1 MQAQPTPAPE
11 QLVRIVLR
19 PYGSA
24 LPLGFFA
31 FGFGTVLV
39 AALGLHWVPVDE
51 GKIVAVTL
59 LAFVAPL
66 ELIACIFAFLS
77 RDGAGGTSMGIFAA
91 SWVAYALFLLTSAPG
106 ATSRT
111 VGIFTA
117 MECAVILELALV
129 AIRGKPLLAIL
140 LVLAMI
146 RSLCSA
152 LHQFDPAVQVYS
164 LVSSAIGILLGA
176 FSLYGGIAFLMEDVN
191 RRTILPLFRRGAA
204 QDALEG
210 DLGTQLRRITHE
222 AGVRQQL

>member
-39 AALGLHWVPVDE
+39 AALSLHWVPATE
-51 GKIVAVTL
+51 GKTVALTL

-91 SWVAYALFLLTSAPG
+91 SWVAYALFLLTSPPG
-106 ATSRT
+106 ATSRAIG
-111 VGIFTA
+111 VFMA
-117 MECAVILELALV
+117 MECAVILELGVVAL
-129 AIRGKPLLAIL
+129 RGKPLLAIL
-140 LVLAMI
+140 LLLAMI
-146 RSLCSA
+146 RSLFGA
-152 LHQFDPAVQVYS
+152 LQQFDPTVHIYP
-164 LVSSAIGILLGA
+164 LV
-176 FSLYGGIAFLMEDVN
+176 
-191 RRTILPLFRRGAA
+191 
-204 QDALEG
+204 
-210 DLGTQLRRITHE
+210 
-222 AGVRQQL
+222 